1 MNQTTLTILL
11 VVALIAFLIGTHPIR
26 RISGKSRVVQRCVA
40 RVTRT
45 AGRQP
50 ASEPLPRLSRNR
62 WERRDLARSL
72 MTEDDYIGQI
82 TNPR

>member
-11 VVALIAFLIGTHPIR
+11 IVALIAFLIGTHPVR

-40 RVTRT
+40 RVTRS
-45 AGRQP
+45 AARQP
-50 ASEPLPRLSRNR
+50 AADPIPRMSRNR
-62 WERRDLARSL
+62 WERRDLTRSL
-72 MTEDDYIGQI
+72 MTDDDYIGQI

>member
-1 MNQTTLTILL
+1 MSQTALTILL
-11 VVALIAFLIGTHPIR
+11 VVASIAVLIGTHPVR
-26 RISGKSRVVQRCVA
+26 RVSGKSRMVRRCVA
-40 RVTRT
+40 RVTR
-45 AGRQP
+45 AAHRQP
-50 ASEPLPRLSRNR
+50 DAEPMPRLSRNR